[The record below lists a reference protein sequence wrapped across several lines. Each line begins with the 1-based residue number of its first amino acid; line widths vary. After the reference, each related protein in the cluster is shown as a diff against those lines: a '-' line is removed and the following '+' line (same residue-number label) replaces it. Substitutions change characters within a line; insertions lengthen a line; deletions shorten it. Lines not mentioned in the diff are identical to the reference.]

1 MVCLII
7 PTVIALPL
15 YLQTESEG
23 TAAAASTKK
32 NFIDQYFGVEFE
44 TSYPC
49 DVPNNFIFYL
59 TANLH
64 IFKWC
69 CFFPI

>member
-1 MVCLII
+1 M
-7 PTVIALPL
+7 

-23 TAAAASTKK
+23 SVVAASTKK

-49 DVPNNFIFYL
+49 NVHNICIFD
-59 TANLH
+59 
-64 IFKWC
+64 ISVDF
-69 CFFPI
+69 